1 MRTIEIT
8 ITVTP
13 DGDIIVPVKANL
25 PAGTH
30 RAVLVIDAEAVEV
43 SNTST
48 DSTLDL
54 HSFALHNW
62 PADATFRREDLYSD
76 DGR

>member
-1 MRTIEIT
+1 MRTIETT

-30 RAVLVIDAEAVEV
+30 RAVLVIDAEPVEA
-43 SNTST
+43 SNAST
-48 DSTLDL
+48 DSALDL
-54 HSFALHNW
+54 HTFALANW
-62 PADATFRREDLYSD
+62 PADATFRREDIYSD